1 MSFIHDNFLLE
12 TKTAQRLFHN
22 YAAPQPIIDYHCHLP
37 PKDVADDRRFANLFE
52 IWLEGDHY
60 KWRAMRA
67 SGVPERFCTGDAAPH
82 DKFLAWAKTV
92 PQTLRNPLYHW
103 THLELKRYFGIDE
116 LLDERTAESV
126 WERANDALGS
136 PQLSA
141 KGILGKFCVK
151 AVCTTDDPADPLTYH
166 EAIAASGLPTKIY
179 PTFRADRVMDPHQPD
194 VFNPWIDR
202 LAKTANV
209 HIAQFKDLLD
219 ALRKRHEAFHDIGG
233 RLSDHGLDQCY
244 AADCTDAQAKAI
256 FATARAGQAATPE
269 EREAFAS
276 YMMVYFGQLDAE
288 KGWTKQLHLGA
299 RRNANTR
306 ALNVARPRHRLRLD
320 RRSAAD

>member
-1 MSFIHDNFLLE
+1 MSFIHDEFLLE
-12 TKTAQRLFHN
+12 TATARRLFHT
-22 YAAPQPIIDYHCHLP
+22 YAERQPIIDYHCHLP
-37 PKDVADDRRFANLFE
+37 PKDVAEDRRFADLFE

-67 SGVPERFCTGDAAPH
+67 SGVPERFCTGDAAPY

-116 LLDERTAESV
+116 LLDERNANSV
-126 WERANDALGS
+126 WARASDALKS

-151 AVCTTDDPADPLTYH
+151 AVCTTDDPAEPLTYH
-166 EAIAASGLPTKIY
+166 EAIAASGLSTKIY

-194 VFNPWIDR
+194 VFNPWIDK

-209 HIAQFKDLLD
+209 HIAQFNDLLD
-219 ALRKRHEAFHDIGG
+219 ALRKRHQAFHDIGG
-233 RLSDHGLDQCY
+233 RLSDHGLDARWRRW
-244 AADCTDAQAKAI
+244 AAI
-256 FATARAGQAATPE
+256 PATT
-269 EREAFAS
+269 
-276 YMMVYFGQLDAE
+276 
-288 KGWTKQLHLGA
+288 
-299 RRNANTR
+299 
-306 ALNVARPRHRLRLD
+306 
-320 RRSAAD
+320 RSATCRRLTRWGAISIASSGNMRCRRW